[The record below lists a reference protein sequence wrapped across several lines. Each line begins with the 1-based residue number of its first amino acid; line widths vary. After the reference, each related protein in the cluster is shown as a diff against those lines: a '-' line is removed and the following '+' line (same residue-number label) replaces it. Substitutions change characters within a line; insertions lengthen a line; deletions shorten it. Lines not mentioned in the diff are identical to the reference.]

1 MTSGCRQNGMV
12 LLDLKAG
19 LCTAGYLDRRS
30 LTQVVIMMRSK
41 VGEELPE
48 AGKIESLTLGIEF
61 LLRLRIRWANR
72 TDA

>member
-1 MTSGCRQNGMV
+1 MV

-48 AGKIESLTLGIEF
+48 AGKIESLILGIEITNS
-61 LLRLRIRWANR
+61 LG
-72 TDA
+72 